1 MKKLLGILAA
11 TGIAASS
18 ASLVVACGSKES
30 KGTVVDL
37 EKALSGYTAT
47 NDTDEQE
54 IISELQKVK
63 GLEKLDKKEIAVV
76 TQIATEKTE
85 GSVWIHAT
93 NQAKLISGEIVLNIG
108 ETPAVDLATALTD
121 VYFDKT
127 PTDQD
132 VIDALRQVKGLK
144 HLEANEVS
152 FDLSNLGTTHATKD
166 GATEGIYEIPV
177 KATTSAKIV
186 KGEGNIIVDLSVIDL
201 TKLEQVE
208 GLTDKSTD
216 EEIAAAI
223 NAAWKTA
230 NPNSKKTISKEDVEI
245 ERKPGKVGTEGS
257 ITVKAKD
264 SSEKV
269 TGEVTIATAALAKI
283 NLKEALS
290 DLTLQ
295 TPTDTP
301 AGDNQSDEE
310 TTKVPSFEEQILNHI
325 NTKYSS
331 VLPEETKVASSDLT
345 IETSKEP
352 QISEVGTLTV
362 TAKGY
367 VAETLFEGGEGGEG
381 GEGQTTP
388 PATEESKLVTGT
400 TELAIPALPKL
411 DLTKL
416 LATTTPVTNDTTNDE
431 IIAIINKAIA
441 GESQTDQTKAGS
453 QIEITAADLDITK
466 TASTSK
472 AEGSIIVKAKSTS
485 KLVQGEVTLTIA
497 KITKKNLQDWNKGGE
512 STPFANYEPKN
523 GSTEASIQSEVLEL
537 IKKEKGLSVVTAD
550 DVNITVTISSK
561 PQIDSVKEVEE
572 KYWDINIQAKPTSEY
587 LIGSMSM
594 NKKEAAP
601 VVSTKTIQNALNDAT
616 IKNFDTVEA
625 AIDAVTAVK
634 VEGVA
639 SFVAELKEDDN
650 TTKSTTRDGAT
661 PEVETKTLKV
671 TATPDEGYKLEQ
683 NDFEVQ
689 VKIVKKVT
697 VPSKNPLSEVVKTTN
712 IQVENGQK
720 EDKDA
725 ILKALKAVN
734 ETLDDTQ
741 VEIVIVEGATTVKP
755 KADSIYEGDAIT
767 LTVTEKAAAKTP
779 LSEVVKTTN
788 IQVENGQ
795 KEDKDAILKAL
806 KAVNET
812 LDDTQVEIV
821 IVEGATTVKP
831 KADSIYEGDA
841 ITLTVTEKAAAK
853 TPLSEVVKTT
863 NIQVENGQKED
874 KDAILKA
881 LKAVNETL
889 DDTQVEIVIVEG
901 ATTVK
906 PKADSIYEG
915 DAITLTV
922 TEKAAATGEN
932 QFAFNLSNKYF
943 N

>member
-121 VYFDKT
+121 VYFDKK

-152 FDLSNLGTTHATKD
+152 FDLSSLDGQPNTKD

-186 KGEGNIIVDLSVIDL
+186 TGKGNIIVDLSVIN
-201 TKLEQVE
+201 LEELKEKVN

-264 SSEKV
+264 SSSEKV

-301 AGDNQSDEE
+301 AGDTQSDEE

-367 VAETLFEGGEGGEG
+367 VAETLFADENNGEGGEG
-381 GEGQTTP
+381 GTTTP
-388 PATEESKLVTGT
+388 PAPEESKESKLVTGT

-411 DLTKL
+411 DLTEL
-416 LATTTPVTNDTTNDE
+416 LTPDTEVTNDTTNDE
-431 IIAIINKAIA
+431 IIAIINEAIA
-441 GESQTDQTKAGS
+441 GEGQTDQTKAGS
-453 QIEITAADLDITK
+453 PIEITAADLDITK

-485 KLVQGEVTLTIA
+485 KLVQGEVKLTIA
-497 KITKKNLQDWNKGGE
+497 KITKKNLQDWNRGGE

-594 NKKEAAP
+594 NKKEAAEAKPSYDEVKAQATAYLDRYTPTVKAWAEGQNVP
-601 VVSTKTIQNALNDAT
+601 VSQ
-616 IKNFDTVEA
+616 EA
-625 AIDAVTAVK
+625 I
-634 VEGVA
+634 
-639 SFVAELKEDDN
+639 
-650 TTKSTTRDGAT
+650 
-661 PEVETKTLKV
+661 
-671 TATPDEGYKLEQ
+671 
-683 NDFEVQ
+683 
-689 VKIVKKVT
+689 
-697 VPSKNPLSEVVKTTN
+697 
-712 IQVENGQK
+712 NGMS
-720 EDKDA
+720 
-725 ILKALKAVN
+725 
-734 ETLDDTQ
+734 ETLTKNLK
-741 VEIVIVEGATTVKP
+741 GN
-755 KADSIYEGDAIT
+755 
-767 LTVTEKAAAKTP
+767 AAKLIKEIKVIKENEKFYAVVEFKHDTTWSGNLNADLATQRKIE
-779 LSEVVKTTN
+779 LSF
-788 IQVENGQ
+788 
-795 KEDKDAILKAL
+795 
-806 KAVNET
+806 
-812 LDDTQVEIV
+812 
-821 IVEGATTVKP
+821 KP
-831 KADSIYEGDA
+831 A
-841 ITLTVTEKAAAK
+841 
-853 TPLSEVVKTT
+853 
-863 NIQVENGQKED
+863 
-874 KDAILKA
+874 
-881 LKAVNETL
+881 
-889 DDTQVEIVIVEG
+889 
-901 ATTVK
+901 
-906 PKADSIYEG
+906 
-915 DAITLTV
+915 
-922 TEKAAATGEN
+922 EN
-932 QFAFNLSNKYF
+932 QVLSFNLSNKYF